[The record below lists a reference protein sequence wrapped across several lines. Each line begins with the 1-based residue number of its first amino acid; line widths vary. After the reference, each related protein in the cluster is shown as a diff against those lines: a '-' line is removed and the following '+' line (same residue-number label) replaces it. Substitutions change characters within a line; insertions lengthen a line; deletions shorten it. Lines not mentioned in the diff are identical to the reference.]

1 MASCIYKDKIKVS
14 VRIAH
19 IHSKN
24 NENVDTITSKLNTST
39 NSILVKNPKDDKK
52 EVKIFNFDNVFDHLT
67 SQEEIFNTCAQ
78 SVIENVINGYN
89 GAIISYGVSGSGR
102 SYTMN
107 GDGDNIGDFGII
119 PRSITYIFDLIKERN
134 NSEKYSVK
142 VSYYRHN
149 TAFDEIEDLL
159 NDDPN
164 QIVKIKESKE
174 LGTYIQNLSTVPTK
188 NSNEM
193 YEYFIKG
200 KNKFTREFTSFFTV
214 TIDSIKTTKS
224 DDSSI
229 KNSTRTGRPGIVKI
243 HINVVINILR
253 KLNTLVN
260 H

>member
-1 MASCIYKDKIKVS
+1 
-14 VRIAH
+14 
-19 IHSKN
+19 
-24 NENVDTITSKLNTST
+24 
-39 NSILVKNPKDDKK
+39 
-52 EVKIFNFDNVFDHLT
+52 
-67 SQEEIFNTCAQ
+67 
-78 SVIENVINGYN
+78 
-89 GAIISYGVSGSGR
+89 
-102 SYTMN
+102 MN

-229 KNSTRTGRPGIVKI
+229 KNSTRTGRLYFIDMKAWDCENTYKCCNQHSTEAKYISKSLTPLAMVVAALADNSSHVPYRSGKDTRLLKDVLGGNCKTVWISNININSTYYDKTISTLLLSSRVKCI
-243 HINVVINILR
+243 ENKPVINTHPID
-253 KLNTLVN
+253 NSP
-260 H
+260 